1 LPQRFIDRV
10 VLVTGA
16 TSGIGLCTARAFAAE
31 GATVVGTGRDQSRLA
46 ELGQEIELALTLDV
60 TQDASV
66 RTAAAAVLD
75 RFGRDDLLI
84 NNVGVG
90 LFEAWDATSIT
101 DMKRLMDVNVW
112 GSVRVTNA
120 LLPAMIAAGSG
131 RVVNVASVAGKR
143 GYARHTAY
151 CTSKHAMIGWSE
163 ALRCDLEGTGVEVT
177 VICPPAVRTP
187 FFENA
192 GYMTF
197 DEDHPKL
204 VPMTPEQVA
213 DGIVEAVEKG
223 RRQSILSPRAKLLYG
238 LSVLAPGAVDQLR
251 KFK

>member
-1 LPQRFIDRV
+1 MPQRFTDQV

-16 TSGIGLCTARAFAAE
+16 TSGIGLSTARAFSAA
-31 GATVVGTGRDQSRLA
+31 GATVVGTGRDQARLA
-46 ELGQEIELALTLDV
+46 ELGRDVDLALTLDV

-66 RTAAAAVLD
+66 RTATAAVLD
-75 RFGRDDLLI
+75 RYGRVDVLV

-90 LFEAWDATSIT
+90 LFEAWDDTSVA

-120 LLPAMIAAGSG
+120 LLPAMLAARSG
-131 RVVNVASVAGKR
+131 RIVNVASVAGKR

-163 ALRCDLEGTGVEVT
+163 ALRCDLEGTGVELT

-192 GYMTF
+192 GYTTF
-197 DEDHPKL
+197 DEDHPNL
-204 VPMTPEQVA
+204 TPMTPEAVA
-213 DGIVEAVEKG
+213 EGLLDAVDRG
-223 RRQSILSPRAKLLYG
+223 RRQSILSPRAKVLYG
-238 LSVLAPGAVDQLR
+238 LSLLAPNLVQTLR